1 MFFKKLKISSKMKSS
16 KIDREKLLELNKTFT
31 DLKLKLI
38 NYIGRRLNRGIE
50 NKIIK
55 KGFYSVEG
63 VLDEVYLMSFDELE
77 ENPEN
82 FNPKISLFKNTID
95 KLNEILKSA
104 KIFSHNVRVD
114 KLLEQELMGMKE
126 NFTTDADGDLIPEE
140 ELTDI
145 SYHLKENHE
154 KVLLTDNQTN
164 KDIGEDLDDYDSALL
179 QSERF
184 ENMGSLSKT
193 IVELFVFGNL
203 TTREIADVLD
213 INIDD
218 IQFILKQL
226 KI

>member
-1 MFFKKLKISSKMKSS
+1 MKSS

-38 NYIGRRLNRGIE
+38 NYIGRRLNSGIE

-145 SYHLKENHE
+145 SYHLKENDE

>member
-1 MFFKKLKISSKMKSS
+1 MKSS

-63 VLDEVYLMSFDELE
+63 VLDEIYLMSFDELE

-145 SYHLKENHE
+145 SYHLKENDE